1 MSVIESAGTL
11 VHVKKSVFTPSR
23 LSMVDH
29 PPQRLGLFLRED
41 VGFWLTS
48 SDSGVQM
55 PFVVEGL

>member
-1 MSVIESAGTL
+1 M
-11 VHVKKSVFTPSR
+11 HVKKSVSTPSR

-29 PPQRLGLFLRED
+29 PPQRLGLFRRED